1 MKPRNSWGCIPTL
14 TVSAEE
20 LTDNEAKAHVF
31 MDSFFPKMGGAQ
43 EELSIHVPPEIQ
55 WQPITEL
62 EVYQFLRVAKSSTVP
77 DEDNLLTLV

>member
-1 MKPRNSWGCIPTL
+1 
-14 TVSAEE
+14 
-20 LTDNEAKAHVF
+20 

-55 WQPITEL
+55 WQPFTEL

-77 DEDNLLTLV
+77 DEDNLPTLV